1 MPYPDEVD
9 VFKPKLNKRTD
20 GTAYTVQEELSLV
33 AGKFEGLL
41 AHDNIANSSIR
52 AHTGPKMTGEVV
64 TAFTVSVPAET
75 PWRRYIRIF
84 ADADVVYMTYQTPG
98 DQVDA
103 DDINELQAAA
113 TTTQE
118 ELDRYKSLTDTRV
131 IAVEQGKADK
141 TDVDSKLVAKADK
154 TSVYTK
160 SETDQRI
167 QTIVGAAP
175 DALDTLQEIADAL
188 NNDPDFA
195 GTMTMQLAGKV
206 DKVAGKGL
214 SANDYT
220 TAEKTKLAG
229 IAAGANNYT
238 HPATHPPAIIAQDAS
253 SRFVSDAEKEAW
265 NAKAETAA
273 ATVEADGLMSAS
285 DKTKLEGISAGANNY
300 SHPATHPPSIIVQDS
315 GNRFV
320 TDTEKAAWNAKASTT
335 AATAS
340 VNGLM
345 SAADK
350 SKLDGISAGA
360 NNYSH
365 PATHPPSIIVQD
377 PGNRFVTDTEKAI
390 WNAKASMTAATTSIN
405 GLMSAA
411 DKSKLEGISAGA
423 QVNRGLST
431 QAQAEAGEDH
441 STDMTPLRVKQAIDK
456 RLASVGAGDMLK
468 SVYDSNDN
476 GKVDLAEAADSVPW
490 PGVSGKPASFPPSAH
505 SHDTLNVK
513 ADNWKQGDALPSTF
527 DRGLTV
533 FFSNNPASRF
543 NNVQYCTIMTVKGY
557 SSMAAIQYLYP
568 YNINTP
574 IQYRLALYNSDSW
587 LPWRQLANSDDVMPK
602 GPLTW
607 GQLRGGA

>member
-9 VFKPKLNKRTD
+9 VFKPKLNKRAD

-52 AHTGPKMTGEVV
+52 AHTGPKMTGEEV

-118 ELDRYKSLTDTRV
+118 ELDRYKSLTNARV
-131 IAVEQGKADK
+131 TAVEQGKADK
-141 TDVDSKLVAKADK
+141 TDVDSKLVSKADK

-253 SRFVSDAEKEAW
+253 SRFVSDAEKAAW

-320 TDTEKAAWNAKASTT
+320 TDTEKATWNAKASTT

-350 SKLDGISAGA
+350 TKLD
-360 NNYSH
+360 
-365 PATHPPSIIVQD
+365 
-377 PGNRFVTDTEKAI
+377 
-390 WNAKASMTAATTSIN
+390 
-405 GLMSAA
+405 
-411 DKSKLEGISAGA
+411 GISAGA

-441 STDMTPLRVKQAIDK
+441 TTDMTPLRVKQAIDK

-490 PGVSGKPASFPPSAH
+490 SGVSGKPASFPPSVH
-505 SHDTLNVK
+505 SHDALNVK

-543 NNVQYCTIMTVKGY
+543 NNMQYCTIMTVKGY

-568 YNINTP
+568 YNNNAP

-607 GQLRGGA
+607 GQLRGDA

>member
-52 AHTGPKMTGEVV
+52 AHTGPKMTGEEV

-84 ADADVVYMTYQTPG
+84 ADADAVYMTYQTLG

-113 TTTQE
+113 TATQE
-118 ELDRYKSLTDTRV
+118 ELDRYKSLTDARV

-253 SRFVSDAEKEAW
+253 SRFVSDVEKAAW

-273 ATVEADGLMSAS
+273 ATIEADGLMSVA
-285 DKTKLEGISAGANNY
+285 DKTKLDGIAAGANNY

-320 TDTEKAAWNAKASTT
+320 TDTEKSAWNAKASTT

-360 NNYSH
+360 
-365 PATHPPSIIVQD
+365 
-377 PGNRFVTDTEKAI
+377 
-390 WNAKASMTAATTSIN
+390 
-405 GLMSAA
+405 
-411 DKSKLEGISAGA
+411 

-441 STDMTPLRVKQAIDK
+441 TTDMTPLRVKQAIDK

-476 GKVDLAEAADSVPW
+476 GKVDLAEAADTVPW
-490 PGVSGKPASFPPSAH
+490 LGVSGKPTSFPPSTH
-505 SHDTLNVK
+505 SHDALNVK
-513 ADNWKQGDALPSTF
+513 ADNWKQEDALPSTF

-568 YNINTP
+568 YNNNAP
-574 IQYRLALYNSDSW
+574 IHYRLALYNSDSW
-587 LPWRQLANSDDVMPK
+587 LPWRQLAHSDEVMPK

-607 GQLRGGA
+607 GQLRGDA

>member
-20 GTAYTVQEELSLV
+20 GTAYTVQEELPLTD
-33 AGKFEGLL
+33 GKFEGLL

-52 AHTGPKMTGEVV
+52 AHTGPNMTGVEV
-64 TAFTVSVPAET
+64 TAFTVSIPADT

-84 ADADVVYMTYQTPG
+84 ADADVVYATYQTPG

-103 DDINELQAAA
+103 DDINELQTAA
-113 TTTQE
+113 TATQE
-118 ELDRYKSLTDTRV
+118 ELNRYKSTTDARV
-131 IAVEQGKADK
+131 GAVEHGKADK
-141 TDVDSKLVAKADK
+141 TVVDSQFITKADK
-154 TSVYTK
+154 SSVYTK

-195 GTMTMQLAGKV
+195 GTMTVQLAGKV

-229 IAAGANNYT
+229 IAAGANNYA
-238 HPATHPPAIIAQDAS
+238 HPATHPPAIIAQDANN
-253 SRFVSDAEKEAW
+253 RFVSDTEKSAW
-265 NAKAETAA
+265 NAKAEKAA
-273 ATVEADGLMSAS
+273 ATVEGDGLMSAA
-285 DKTKLEGISAGANNY
+285 DKSKLDGIAAGANNY
-300 SHPATHPPSIIVQDS
+300 SHPATHPPSIITQDS

-320 TDTEKAAWNAKASTT
+320 TDGEKAAWNAKAET
-335 AATAS
+335 AAATTSA
-340 VNGLM
+340 NGLM
-345 SAADK
+345 SAGDK
-350 SKLDGISAGA
+350 SKLDGIAAGA

-365 PATHPPSIIVQD
+365 PATHPPSVIAQD
-377 PGNRFVTDTEKAI
+377 SGNRFVTDTEKTA
-390 WNAKASMTAATTSIN
+390 WNAKASAVAATSSAN

-411 DKSKLEGISAGA
+411 DKTKLDGISAGA

-431 QAQAEAGEDH
+431 QTQAEAGEDH
-441 STDMTPLRVKQAIDK
+441 TTDMTPLRVKQAIDK
-456 RLASVGAGDMLK
+456 RLSGVGAGDMLK

-476 GKVDLAEAADSVPW
+476 GKVDQAEAADSVPW
-490 PGVSGKPASFPPSAH
+490 SGVSGKPTTFSPSAH
-505 SHDTLNVK
+505 SHDALNVK
-513 ADNWKQGDALPSTF
+513 ADNWKQGDALPSTY

-533 FFSNNPASRF
+533 FFSNNPTSRF
-543 NNVQYCTIMTVKGY
+543 NGVQYCTIMTVKGY

-568 YNINTP
+568 YNINAP
-574 IQYRLALYNSDSW
+574 IYYRLALYNSDNW
-587 LPWRQLANSDDVMPK
+587 LPWRQMANYDDVMPK

-607 GQLRGGA
+607 GQLRGDA

>member
-9 VFKPKLNKRTD
+9 VFKPKLNKRAD

-33 AGKFEGLL
+33 TGKFEGLL

-195 GTMTMQLAGKV
+195 GTMTIQLAGKV

-229 IAAGANNYT
+229 IAAGANNYA

-253 SRFVSDAEKEAW
+253 SRFVSDAEKAAW

-360 NNYSH
+360 
-365 PATHPPSIIVQD
+365 
-377 PGNRFVTDTEKAI
+377 
-390 WNAKASMTAATTSIN
+390 
-405 GLMSAA
+405 
-411 DKSKLEGISAGA
+411 

-441 STDMTPLRVKQAIDK
+441 TTDMTPLRVKQAIDK

-476 GKVDLAEAADSVPW
+476 GKVDLAEAADTVPW
-490 PGVSGKPASFPPSAH
+490 SGVSGKPASFPPSTH
-505 SHDTLNVK
+505 SHDALNVK

-533 FFSNNPASRF
+533 FFSNNPTSRF
-543 NNVQYCTIMTVKGY
+543 NNMQYCTIMTVKGY

-568 YNINTP
+568 YNNNAP
-574 IQYRLALYNSDSW
+574 IQYRLALYNSDNW

-607 GQLRGGA
+607 GQLRGDA